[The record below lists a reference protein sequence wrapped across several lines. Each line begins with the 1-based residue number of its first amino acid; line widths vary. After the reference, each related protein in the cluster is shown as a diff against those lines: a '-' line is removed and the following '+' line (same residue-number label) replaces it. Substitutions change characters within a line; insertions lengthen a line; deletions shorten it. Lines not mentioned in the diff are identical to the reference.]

1 MVNAMAMGVLTKEY
15 YIIITLH
22 SKHRQTSLA
31 CVHEAQQTAW
41 RHPVTSG
48 EQLWRQQPGARSSVA
63 ALGPVSV

>member
-15 YIIITLH
+15 YLGITL
-22 SKHRQTSLA
+22 SIPNIVKLRLP
-31 CVHEAQQTAW
+31 VHEAQQTAW

-48 EQLWRQQPGARSSVA
+48 EQLWRQQPGARSSLA